1 MRAENTS
8 PGREIEACARVSR
21 GENGAAG
28 GAVCLGAWSTGS
40 LTRRGRHCPRRWRG
54 SAPYVPGDEAVGG
67 QAVACGLGGE
77 APQMRHCTFE
87 PKPLDRLPSRHNRFL
102 QGVQR
107 NGGG

>member
-1 MRAENTS
+1 MRAENTCS
-8 PGREIEACARVSR
+8 GREIEACARVSR

-77 APQMRHCTFE
+77 ARGRRCVIA
-87 PKPLDRLPSRHNRFL
+87 PSNLSPWTGCRVDTYRFL
-102 QGVQR
+102 QGF